1 MSDTA
6 QGRTSRF
13 LEIRRG
19 WPALLAAAFGSGVG
33 INGLMAYNLGLF
45 VQPLSREI
53 GLTRGQFGSAV
64 SASMMVM
71 ALALL
76 FVGPLVDR
84 LGGRRVAIVG
94 SAGFSLIFVAM
105 SMMVQSTAAF
115 FALVVAMGAVGSAT
129 TAISYSRVV
138 VTWFD
143 SAQGLALALVMTGIG
158 LASMIVPPLVALVIE
173 GAGWQAGFRLLAVL
187 AASSIPV
194 SLLLLRPAPAARAP
208 SMAAPIAASADR
220 PASSAAARAALRSR
234 IFWLQGGA
242 FFLMSLAVTGVMIH
256 FVPLFT
262 DLRLSATAAA
272 GLMSLFGATLV
283 CSRLLVGWL
292 ADRVHAP
299 WIAVV
304 TCVAAGGACLLLA
317 TGSTAVLPLAA
328 ILIGTAIGAE
338 TDLLAYLTARYFGV
352 IVYGRCFAWQ
362 YGLFVVAAGL
372 SPAWIGILRDQ
383 SGSYAQPLFLA
394 SLLSLAAAIAFAC
407 LPRYARLGA
416 PLFGQR
422 QKTGVE
428 CADGAVR

>member
-1 MSDTA
+1 MSDTV

-33 INGLMAYNLGLF
+33 VNGLMAYNLGLF

-64 SASMMVM
+64 SGSMMAM

-84 LGGRRVAIVG
+84 LGGRRVAIIG

-115 FALVVAMGAVGSAT
+115 FALVVAMGAIGSAT

-143 SAQGLALALVMTGIG
+143 RAQGLALALVMTGIG

-173 GAGWQAGFRLLAVL
+173 GAGWQAGFRLLALL

-194 SLLLLRPAPAARAP
+194 SLLLLRPAPAAPAP
-208 SMAAPIAASADR
+208 STAAPVAAPIAASA
-220 PASSAAARAALRSR
+220 SSAVRAALRSR

-304 TCVAAGGACLLLA
+304 TCGAAGGACLLLA
-317 TGSTAVLPLAA
+317 TGSTAFLPIAV

-338 TDLLAYLTARYFGV
+338 TDLLAYLTARYFGLA
-352 IVYGRCFAWQ
+352 VYGRCFAWQ

-383 SGSYAQPLFLA
+383 SGSYAQPLLLA
-394 SLLSLAAAIAFAC
+394 SVLSLAAAVAFAC
-407 LPRYARLGA
+407 LPRYARPGDCLA
-416 PLFGQR
+416 
-422 QKTGVE
+422 
-428 CADGAVR
+428 